1 LVANEFNEASSD
13 LHLSALI
20 GLGAIL
26 LVLTMGINIAAR
38 IMVKKKI
45 KVQSGAKSE

>member
-20 GLGAIL
+20 ALGAIL

-45 KVQSGAKSE
+45 KVQSGAKSQ